1 MDKAER
7 TRDNFNQDLS
17 QIERNRSIDDQ
28 NNRDEYLASIENK
41 INDIMEKTKYN
52 EPKEIDIHASVGKD
66 HGESQQCNKN
76 KDQSSSIVTY
86 NNINQKTDE
95 IKTSVHS
102 ISQINAIHMSQH
114 NNTIMQ
120 ANKMSGSINV
130 FNANSENS
138 LDENHGL
145 NMSLPNCK
153 SNNASNKMV
162 RTCQRCIYH
171 IFLMAWIFSESLI
184 SIIHFVGG
192 C

>member
-1 MDKAER
+1 MAPTLDKSEHV
-7 TRDNFNQDLS
+7 RDNSNPDFS
-17 QIERNRSIDDQ
+17 QIERNSSKDDQ

-41 INDIMEKTKYN
+41 INSVMEKRKYS
-52 EPKEIDIHASVGKD
+52 EQQEINIIACIGKD
-66 HGESQQCNKN
+66 RIESQQCNKYKN
-76 KDQSSSIVTY
+76 QSSSIVSY
-86 NNINQKTDE
+86 NDINQKTDK

-114 NNTIMQ
+114 KDTIVQ

-130 FNANSENS
+130 FNANSENV

-162 RTCQRCIYH
+162 RT
-171 IFLMAWIFSESLI
+171 
-184 SIIHFVGG
+184 
-192 C
+192 

>member
-1 MDKAER
+1 MDKAEH
-7 TRDNFNQDLS
+7 TRDNSNPDFS

-28 NNRDEYLASIENK
+28 TNRDEYVASIENK
-41 INDIMEKTKYN
+41 INDIMEKRKYN
-52 EPKEIDIHASVGKD
+52 EPQEINIHACIGKD
-66 HGESQQCNKN
+66 RVESQQCNKYKN
-76 KDQSSSIVTY
+76 QSQSSSIVSY
-86 NNINQKTDE
+86 NDINQKTDK

-114 NNTIMQ
+114 KDTIVQ

-130 FNANSENS
+130 FNANSENV

-162 RTCQRCIYH
+162 RT
-171 IFLMAWIFSESLI
+171 
-184 SIIHFVGG
+184 
-192 C
+192 

>member
-1 MDKAER
+1 MDKAEHI
-7 TRDNFNQDLS
+7 RDHSNPDFS
-17 QIERNRSIDDQ
+17 QIERNLSIDDQ
-28 NNRDEYLASIENK
+28 TNRDEVLASIENK
-41 INDIMEKTKYN
+41 LNNIMEKRKYN
-52 EPKEIDIHASVGKD
+52 EPQEINIHACIGKD
-66 HGESQQCNKN
+66 HVESQQCNKY

-114 NNTIMQ
+114 KNTIVQ

-130 FNANSENS
+130 FDANSKNV

-145 NMSLPNCK
+145 NMSLPNCQ

-162 RTCQRCIYH
+162 RTY
-171 IFLMAWIFSESLI
+171 
-184 SIIHFVGG
+184 
-192 C
+192 